1 MTEASSK
8 PSNPLH
14 SLNSTTET
22 ARAFPRIRVTAP
34 SRQMIRADGSIDEER
49 RRTCLANLTA
59 LLPGGEI
66 RLPEATRGNV
76 ARFAGTDDVRL
87 RDFTEAMTDADTDLV
102 LALRGGYGA
111 SRLLRE
117 IDWTLLERS
126 SAPFMGYSDATALQI
141 ALYTKTRRA
150 SWHGP
155 TFSSFDRPSALTVE
169 GFLKALATLDGKEEE
184 KGFEVGFSA
193 RSVGRIV
200 RRPAPAERTAFEGRL
215 WGGNLAMTTALVG
228 TPWLDP
234 EAFRG
239 GILFLEEVGES
250 AYRIERML
258 LTLRDAGILETQRA
272 ILFGSIIGADRAV
285 SFPGD
290 FALADAFDFIT
301 SDPKMP
307 PVLTGFP
314 MGHGADKHALPA
326 GCRVRLELEAEE
338 NSAAE
343 TAGERRAVL
352 RALETP

>member
-126 SAPFMGYSDATALQI
+126 GAPFMGYSDATALQI

-193 RSVGRIV
+193 RSVGRIE

-258 LTLRDAGILETQRA
+258 LTLRDAGFWRRNARFCSE
-272 ILFGSIIGADRAV
+272 
-285 SFPGD
+285 
-290 FALADAFDFIT
+290 
-301 SDPKMP
+301 
-307 PVLTGFP
+307 
-314 MGHGADKHALPA
+314 ALPGRTA
-326 GCRVRLELEAEE
+326 PCRFPETSRLRTRSTSSRRTRRCRPSLQAFRWGTGPT
-338 NSAAE
+338 NTRFPRGAA
-343 TAGERRAVL
+343 
-352 RALETP
+352 

>member
-1 MTEASSK
+1 MSGA
-8 PSNPLH
+8 P
-14 SLNSTTET
+14 LNSLKESS
-22 ARAFPRIRVTAP
+22 RAFPRIRVTAP
-34 SRQMIRADGSIDEER
+34 SRQMIRADGSIDEAR
-49 RRTCLANLTA
+49 RATCLANLKE
-59 LLPGGEI
+59 LLPDGDV

-76 ARFAGTDDVRL
+76 ARFAGTDEARL

-117 IDWTLLERS
+117 IDWKVLERS
-126 SAPFMGYSDATALQI
+126 RAPFMGYSDATALQI
-141 ALYTKTRRA
+141 ALYTKTRRP

-155 TFSSFDRPSALTVE
+155 TFSSFDRPSVLTVE
-169 GFLKALATLDGKEEE
+169 GFLKATATLEGKE
-184 KGFEVGFSA
+184 KGKEFEVGFSA
-193 RSVGRIV
+193 RIAGKSRVS
-200 RRPAPAERTAFEGRL
+200 AERTALEGLL

-272 ILFGSIIGADRAV
+272 ILFGTITGADRAV
-285 SFPGD
+285 AFPGD
-290 FALADAFDFIT
+290 FRLADALDFIT
-301 SDPKMP
+301 SDPTMP

-314 MGHGADKHALPA
+314 MGHGSDKHALPV

-338 NSAAE
+338 KNEARE
-343 TAGERRAVL
+343 AGERRALL
-352 RALETP
+352 RAPEVPGRI